1 MSRQVTEQEFRFPLR
16 GKDVVT
22 PRTAQGP
29 DTFVDGQNVRIFD
42 SLESRAR
49 GGLRY
54 GLSKY
59 LSAQL
64 SGSNRIQNITNITTI
79 ANTSP
84 NTSALFVRQV
94 KGVAVSNGTVSMF
107 NTSAFT
113 AAASSGS
120 RSLSNTA
127 PFILSAG
134 LFSKVYF
141 TDGISYRVW
150 DGSDNTVTDW
160 TPTAGS
166 LPGTDGT
173 SVPRLIAMW
182 RSRIVLSGLRTD
194 AHNWFMSRLGN
205 ANDFD
210 YDPAEQD
217 KIQAVAGGTGK
228 VGTIGAPINSL
239 MPYTDDVLLIGTD
252 SSIHAMS
259 GDPADGGV
267 LDTLSTSTG
276 TAFGQ
281 PFTMDSY
288 GNLYFFSSRG
298 SIHMIAAGGGAPQ
311 SLTEGNIDPELRS
324 VDLNTSFVRMA
335 FDDSQLGLYVFISPF
350 SAGATTHYF
359 FDLRTKG
366 WFPISFANT
375 SHNPFAVSVF
385 DGDDPD
391 DRVVLLGGEDGR
403 IRKLDKSVSNDDGT
417 AISSY
422 VLLGPIKA
430 EGNKP
435 FVLSELQAHLDL
447 NSSSMRYEVVVA
459 DTPER
464 AILNIAGTFTGDG
477 TFSAGLSPTHNP
489 RKRGYWGYIKVGDT
503 SSSSPWAFE
512 YLRARLSVISS
523 SRGRQRASDTQ

>member
-1 MSRQVTEQEFRFPLR
+1 MARQLTEQEFRFPLR

-42 SLESRAR
+42 PLESRAR

-54 GLSKY
+54 GLSKF
-59 LSAQL
+59 LDAQL
-64 SGSNRIQNITNITTI
+64 DGTNRIQNITNITVI
-79 ANTSP
+79 SNTAP

-94 KGVAVSNGTVSMF
+94 KGVAVSNGTVSEF

-113 AAASSGS
+113 PATSSGS
-120 RSLSNTA
+120 QSLSNTA

-150 DGSDNTVTDW
+150 DGSDNTVGDW
-160 TPTAGS
+160 TATAGS

-194 AHNWFMSRLGN
+194 PHNWFLSRLGN
-205 ANDFD
+205 ANDWDFD
-210 YDPAEQD
+210 PQEQS
-217 KIQAVAGGTGK
+217 KTQAVAGGTGK
-228 VGTIGAPINSL
+228 VGTIGAPIQSL

-252 SSIHAMS
+252 SSLHAMA
-259 GDPADGGV
+259 GDPADGGS
-267 LDTLSTSTG
+267 LETISTTTG
-276 TAFGQ
+276 TAFGS
-281 PFTMDSY
+281 PYCMDSY
-288 GNLYFFSSRG
+288 GNIYFFSSRG
-298 SIHMIAAGGGAPQ
+298 GIHMISAGGGAPQ
-311 SLTEGNIDPELRS
+311 SLSEGSIDPELRS
-324 VDLNTSFVRMA
+324 IDLNTHFVRMA
-335 FDDSQLGLYVFISPF
+335 WDDSQLGAYIFISPF

-359 FDLRTKG
+359 WDLRTKG
-366 WFPISFANT
+366 FFPIVFANS

-403 IRKLDKSVSNDDGT
+403 IRKLDKSVSTDDGG
-417 AISSY
+417 AISSF

-430 EGNKP
+430 EGGKP
-435 FVLSELQAHLDL
+435 FVLSELQAQLDL
-447 NSSSMRYEVVVA
+447 NSSSLKFEVVTA

-464 AILNIAGTFTGDG
+464 AIENISGAFSGEG

-512 YLRARLSVISS
+512 YLRARLSVITS
-523 SRGRQRASDTQ
+523 SRGRQRSSDTQ